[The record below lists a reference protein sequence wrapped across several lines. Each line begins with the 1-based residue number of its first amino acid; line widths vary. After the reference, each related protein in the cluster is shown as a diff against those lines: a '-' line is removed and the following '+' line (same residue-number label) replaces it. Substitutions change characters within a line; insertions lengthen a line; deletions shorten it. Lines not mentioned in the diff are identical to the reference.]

1 MLIIYIHHH
10 HHNVQ
15 TFFFCSE
22 KSIKKTLKFLKNP
35 DLNDS
40 NKYLLSTGCCSR
52 INDGDANDI
61 FLFTL
66 KKISIHFFFVF
77 AKQSPIICHT
87 YTHKQ
92 TFWIEIASNFCLI
105 FFSHK
110 KTIPSSSSSP
120 PSSKIG
126 NFNNINNN
134 KNRCWFDSS
143 IFCILCFIHVF
154 FFISSLLIH
163 YTTTHTRF
171 SPFFVWFTI
180 NLMGLLIGHRFFV
193 VVCILSKHMCVY
205 QTNR

>member
-77 AKQSPIICHT
+77 AKQPPIICHT
-87 YTHKQ
+87 HTHKQ
-92 TFWIEIASNFCLI
+92 TFWIEIASNFCLN

-110 KTIPSSSSSP
+110 KKLFHHHHHHHHHLKS
-120 PSSKIG
+120 
-126 NFNNINNN
+126 
-134 KNRCWFDSS
+134 
-143 IFCILCFIHVF
+143 V
-154 FFISSLLIH
+154 IS
-163 YTTTHTRF
+163 TTTKKSVLIRF
-171 SPFFVWFTI
+171 KYFLYIVFHSCFFSF
-180 NLMGLLIGHRFFV
+180 LH
-193 VVCILSKHMCVY
+193 Y
-205 QTNR
+205 

>member
-77 AKQSPIICHT
+77 AKQPPIICHT
-87 YTHKQ
+87 HTQ
-92 TFWIEIASNFCLI
+92 TDILNRNSIEFLLEF
-105 FFSHK
+105 FFSQK
-110 KTIPSSSSSP
+110 KTIPSSSSS

-134 KNRCWFDSS
+134 KNRC
-143 IFCILCFIHVF
+143 
-154 FFISSLLIH
+154 
-163 YTTTHTRF
+163 
-171 SPFFVWFTI
+171 
-180 NLMGLLIGHRFFV
+180 
-193 VVCILSKHMCVY
+193 
-205 QTNR
+205 